1 MIPEHIEYAWDP
13 DIRVFTVPDGSQVD
27 PDWANPPRYGTS
39 RWAILTGGAQ
49 NGQYG
54 QYGHL
59 GPPVRTGPEYP
70 MIVRGYGPFLSS
82 NGHI

>member
-1 MIPEHIEYAWDP
+1 MLEMAILDHCHLSS
-13 DIRVFTVPDGSQVD
+13 DGSQVD
-27 PDWANPPRYGTS
+27 PGWANPPRYGTS

-59 GPPVRTGPEYP
+59 GPGGQKGPDASA
-70 MIVRGYGPFLSS
+70 ITRRIG
-82 NGHI
+82 